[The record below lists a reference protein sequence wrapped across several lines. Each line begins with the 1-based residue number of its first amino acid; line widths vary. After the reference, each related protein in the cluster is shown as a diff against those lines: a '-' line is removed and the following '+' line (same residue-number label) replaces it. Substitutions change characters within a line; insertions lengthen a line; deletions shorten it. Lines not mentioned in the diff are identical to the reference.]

1 MVGDES
7 LPVEAQGGT
16 LEVWTPRGVIRP
28 RVPPCS
34 GTDCSRTAATAVSCS
49 EVSGVPPGFVATFSY
64 SSMGITKSLTRVFA
78 ACKLCFGIDIDGGVP
93 RVTMKLRPFPS
104 STTSSLRLDLD

>member
-1 MVGDES
+1 
-7 LPVEAQGGT
+7 
-16 LEVWTPRGVIRP
+16 
-28 RVPPCS
+28 
-34 GTDCSRTAATAVSCS
+34 
-49 EVSGVPPGFVATFSY
+49 VATFSY